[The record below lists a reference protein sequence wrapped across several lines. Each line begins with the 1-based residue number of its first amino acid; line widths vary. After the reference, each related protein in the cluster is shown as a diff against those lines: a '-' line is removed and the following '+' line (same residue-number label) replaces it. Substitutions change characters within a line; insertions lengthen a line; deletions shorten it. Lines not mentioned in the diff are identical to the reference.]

1 MTARGRPCAPRPDA
15 GQAAAVCAGDTVGHV
30 RGDVLD
36 LILIVLAAAFAVAG
50 YRQGFIIGVLSFA
63 GFIGGV
69 ALGAAFAP
77 RISRALATS
86 LNVQA
91 FLAILVVFIAAMAG
105 MLLTSG
111 VGVAVRSRVRGRPAT
126 ILDSIGGAAVNVVA
140 VLLVAWIIGSFVV
153 NSPFTMIDRQVNNS
167 LVLRTVDR
175 IVPQAGLGGDFSPLR
190 SLLNSGPYTQ
200 VFGAIGAESPL
211 AVAKPDASLVS
222 SPGLVFARNSIV
234 KIQGIA
240 PSCSRRLEGSGFLI
254 APDRVITNAHV
265 VAGVT
270 TGQRVITRSG
280 ARFAARVVL
289 YDPRRDVAVLD
300 VPGLDAPTPLQF
312 AGTASVGANAIVV
325 GYPLNGQFSA
335 VPARVGAIEQASGPD
350 IYQTA
355 QVTRAIYPVRA
366 IVKPGNSGGPL
377 LAPDGKVYGMVFA
390 AATAVPDTGY
400 ALAAAEI
407 SADARKGEG
416 AAAPVSTER
425 CQ

>member
-1 MTARGRPCAPRPDA
+1 
-15 GQAAAVCAGDTVGHV
+15 V
-30 RGDVLD
+30 RGDLLD

-63 GFIGGV
+63 GFVGGV

-77 RISRALATS
+77 RISRALAAS

-111 VGVAVRSRVRGRPAT
+111 LGVAVRSRLRWRPAT
-126 ILDSIGGAAVNVVA
+126 ILDSIGGAVVNVAA
-140 VLLVAWIIGSFVV
+140 VLLVAWIIGSFVAY
-153 NSPFTMIDRQVNNS
+153 SPFTMIDRQVNNS
-167 LVLRTVDR
+167 IVLRAVDR
-175 IVPQAGLGGDFSPLR
+175 VVPQASLSQDFSPLR
-190 SLLNSGPYTQ
+190 SLLASGPYTQ

-211 AVAKPDASLVS
+211 AVAPPDPRLVS
-222 SPGLVFARNSIV
+222 SRGLDLAANSIV

-240 PSCSRRLEGSGFLI
+240 PSCSRRLEGSGFVI

-270 TGQRVITRSG
+270 SGQRIITRNG
-280 ARFAARVVL
+280 DVYPARVVL

-300 VPGLDAPTPLQF
+300 VQGLDAQPLQF
-312 AGTASVGANAIVV
+312 AGTAAVGANAIVV

-335 VPARVGAIEQASGPD
+335 VSARVGAIEEASGPD

-355 QVTRAIYPVRA
+355 QVTRAIYPIRA
-366 IVKPGNSGGPL
+366 VVKPGNSGGPL
-377 LAPDGKVYGMVFA
+377 LAPDGRAYGMVFA
-390 AATAVPDTGY
+390 AAIAVPDTGY

-407 SADARKGEG
+407 SADAQEG
-416 AAAPVSTER
+416 AQASTPVSTEH

>member
-1 MTARGRPCAPRPDA
+1 L
-15 GQAAAVCAGDTVGHV
+15 
-30 RGDVLD
+30 LD

-63 GFIGGV
+63 GFVGGV

-77 RISRALATS
+77 RISRALAAS

-111 VGVAVRSRVRGRPAT
+111 LGVAVRSRLRWRPAT
-126 ILDSIGGAAVNVVA
+126 ILDSIGGAVVNVAA
-140 VLLVAWIIGSFVV
+140 VLLVAWIIGSFVAY
-153 NSPFTMIDRQVNNS
+153 SPFTMIDRQVNNS
-167 LVLRTVDR
+167 IVLRAVDR
-175 IVPQAGLGGDFSPLR
+175 VVPQASLSQDFSPLR
-190 SLLNSGPYTQ
+190 SLLASGPYTQ

-211 AVAKPDASLVS
+211 AVAPPDPRLVS
-222 SPGLVFARNSIV
+222 SRGLDLAANSIV

-240 PSCSRRLEGSGFLI
+240 PSCSRRLEGSGFVI

-270 TGQRVITRSG
+270 SGQRIITRNG
-280 ARFAARVVL
+280 DVYPARVVL

-300 VPGLDAPTPLQF
+300 VQGLDAQPLQF
-312 AGTASVGANAIVV
+312 AGTAAVGANAIVV

-335 VPARVGAIEQASGPD
+335 VSARVGAIEEASGPD

-355 QVTRAIYPVRA
+355 QVTRAIYPIRA
-366 IVKPGNSGGPL
+366 VVKPGNSGGPL
-377 LAPDGKVYGMVFA
+377 LAPDGRAYGMVFA
-390 AATAVPDTGY
+390 AAIAVPDTGY

-407 SADARKGEG
+407 SADAQEG
-416 AAAPVSTER
+416 AQASTPVSTEH

>member
-1 MTARGRPCAPRPDA
+1 M
-15 GQAAAVCAGDTVGHV
+15 
-30 RGDVLD
+30 RGDLLD

-63 GFIGGV
+63 GFVGGV

-77 RISRALATS
+77 RISRALAAS

-111 VGVAVRSRVRGRPAT
+111 LGVAVRSRLRWRPAT
-126 ILDSIGGAAVNVVA
+126 ILDSIGGAVVNVAA
-140 VLLVAWIIGSFVV
+140 VLLVAWIIGSFVAY
-153 NSPFTMIDRQVNNS
+153 SPFTMIDRQVNNS
-167 LVLRTVDR
+167 IVLRAVDR
-175 IVPQAGLGGDFSPLR
+175 VVPQASLSQDFSPLR
-190 SLLNSGPYTQ
+190 SLLASGPYTQ

-211 AVAKPDASLVS
+211 AVAPPDPRLVS
-222 SPGLVFARNSIV
+222 SRGLDLAANSIV

-240 PSCSRRLEGSGFLI
+240 PSCSRRLEGSGFVI

-270 TGQRVITRSG
+270 SGQRIITRNG
-280 ARFAARVVL
+280 DVYPARVVL

-300 VPGLDAPTPLQF
+300 VQGLDAQPLQF
-312 AGTASVGANAIVV
+312 AGTAAVGANAIVV

-335 VPARVGAIEQASGPD
+335 VSARVGAIEEASGPD

-355 QVTRAIYPVRA
+355 QVTRAIYPIRA
-366 IVKPGNSGGPL
+366 VVKPGNSGGPL
-377 LAPDGKVYGMVFA
+377 LAPDGRAYGMVFA
-390 AATAVPDTGY
+390 AAIAVPDTGY

-407 SADARKGEG
+407 SADAQEG
-416 AAAPVSTER
+416 AQASTPASTAH

>member
-1 MTARGRPCAPRPDA
+1 
-15 GQAAAVCAGDTVGHV
+15 V
-30 RGDVLD
+30 RGDLLD

-63 GFIGGV
+63 GFVGGV

-77 RISRALATS
+77 RISRALAAS

-105 MLLTSG
+105 LLLTSG
-111 VGVAVRSRVRGRPAT
+111 LGVAVRSRLRWRPAT
-126 ILDSIGGAAVNVVA
+126 ILDSIGGAVVNVAA
-140 VLLVAWIIGSFVV
+140 VLLVAWIIGSFVAY
-153 NSPFTMIDRQVNNS
+153 SPFTMIDRQVNNS
-167 LVLRTVDR
+167 IVLRAVDR
-175 IVPQAGLGGDFSPLR
+175 VVPQASLSQDFSPLR
-190 SLLNSGPYTQ
+190 SLLASGPYTQ

-211 AVAKPDASLVS
+211 AVAPPDPRLVS
-222 SPGLVFARNSIV
+222 SRGLDLAANSIV

-240 PSCSRRLEGSGFLI
+240 PSCSRRLEGSGFVI

-270 TGQRVITRSG
+270 SGQRIITRNG
-280 ARFAARVVL
+280 DVYPARVVL

-300 VPGLDAPTPLQF
+300 VQGLDAQPLQF
-312 AGTASVGANAIVV
+312 AGTAAVGANAIVV

-335 VPARVGAIEQASGPD
+335 VSARVGAIEEASGPD

-355 QVTRAIYPVRA
+355 QVTRAIYPIRA
-366 IVKPGNSGGPL
+366 VVKPGNSGGPL
-377 LAPDGKVYGMVFA
+377 LAPDGRAYGMVFA
-390 AATAVPDTGY
+390 AAIAVPDTGY

-407 SADARKGEG
+407 SADAQEG
-416 AAAPVSTER
+416 AQASTPVSTEH